1 MKSIKVIKGQ
11 QQETQWK
18 HLQQIELQHVL
29 HSNFE
34 TIWGQRN

>member
-18 HLQQIELQHVL
+18 HLQQIELKHVL
-29 HSNFE
+29 H
-34 TIWGQRN
+34 